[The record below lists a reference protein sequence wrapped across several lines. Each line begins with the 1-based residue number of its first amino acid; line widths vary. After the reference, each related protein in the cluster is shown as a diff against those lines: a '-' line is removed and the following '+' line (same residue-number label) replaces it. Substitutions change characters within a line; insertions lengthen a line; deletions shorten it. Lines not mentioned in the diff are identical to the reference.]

1 LKSRLVDFA
10 FWLGWNAL
18 WVMPQRIA
26 FFLFDKAAYITW
38 RSKGNSIKQL
48 ELNLSRVLNCSP
60 DDLQIRPLSLRAMKS
75 YMRYYCET
83 FMLPRWTDEQ
93 LFERVRAENSIQVV
107 DALKTGGAVLT
118 LPHLANWDWAGAWAA
133 RYFGSLCTVAERL
146 RPEGVFQKFLKARE
160 SIGITL
166 MPLTGEGGT
175 YEFLRHHI
183 NQGRLVALLGD
194 RDVARSGM
202 GNQFF
207 GHRTAL
213 PIGAALLA
221 LDTGR
226 PLFTCAPWYDGE
238 TLVISFDSEIIFDR
252 SPVQG
257 RDRLRR
263 AQEITKLVAANFE
276 NHIRSHPENWHQLQP
291 VWPDLVLGNVS
302 PEVSQETAS

>member
-1 LKSRLVDFA
+1 MKSRLVDFGY
-10 FWLGWNAL
+10 WLGWNAL
-18 WVMPQRIA
+18 WIMPTRWA
-26 FFLFDKAAYITW
+26 FFLFDKAAQIVWY
-38 RSKGNSIKQL
+38 REVKPIKQL
-48 ELNLSRVLNCSP
+48 ELNLARVLACNVS
-60 DDLQIRPLSLRAMKS
+60 DRRIRPLSLQTMQS

-83 FMLPRWTDEQ
+83 FMLPRWSDEQ
-93 LFERVRAENSIQVV
+93 LLGRVRSENSEVV
-107 DALKTGGAVLT
+107 LEALKTGGAVLT

-160 SIGITL
+160 SRGITL
-166 MPLTGEGGT
+166 MALSGEGGT
-175 YEFLRHHI
+175 YEYLREHV

-194 RDVARSGM
+194 RDVAKSGM
-202 GNQFF
+202 SNEFF
-207 GHRTAL
+207 GHRASL

-238 TLVISFDSEIIFDR
+238 NLVITFDTEVVFDR

-257 RDRLRR
+257 RNRLRR

-276 NHIRSHPENWHQLQP
+276 KHISAHPENWHQLQP
-291 VWPDLVLGNVS
+291 VWPDLIF
-302 PEVSQETAS
+302 QEAKP

>member
-1 LKSRLVDFA
+1 
-10 FWLGWNAL
+10 
-18 WVMPQRIA
+18 MPPRIA
-26 FFLFDKAAYITW
+26 FFWFDKAAQITW
-38 RSKGNSIKQL
+38 RREVHSIKQL
-48 ELNLSRVLNCSP
+48 ELNLSRVLDCSP
-60 DDLQIRPLSLRAMKS
+60 DDPRIRPLSLQAMQS

-83 FMLPRWTDEQ
+83 FMLPRWTDEK
-93 LFERVRAENSIQVV
+93 LLDRVRAENSSQVV
-107 DALKTGGAVLT
+107 EALRSGGAVLT

-160 SIGITL
+160 SRGITL

-175 YEFLRHHI
+175 YEFLRQHI
-183 NQGRLVALLGD
+183 IQGRLVALLGD

-207 GHRTAL
+207 GHRTSL

-238 TLVISFDSEIIFDR
+238 TLVISFDSEIVFDR
-252 SPVQG
+252 TPVEG

-263 AQEITKLVAANFE
+263 AQEITKLVATNFE
-276 NHIRSHPENWHQLQP
+276 DHIRSHPENWHQLQP
-291 VWPDLVLGNVS
+291 VWPDLVVGNVTS
-302 PEVSQETAS
+302 DVAQETL

>member
-1 LKSRLVDFA
+1 
-10 FWLGWNAL
+10 
-18 WVMPQRIA
+18 
-26 FFLFDKAAYITW
+26 
-38 RSKGNSIKQL
+38 
-48 ELNLSRVLNCSP
+48 
-60 DDLQIRPLSLRAMKS
+60 
-75 YMRYYCET
+75 
-83 FMLPRWTDEQ
+83 MLPRWTDEQ
-93 LFERVRAENSIQVV
+93 LLDRVRAENSMQVV
-107 DALKTGGAVLT
+107 EALRSGGAVLT

-160 SIGITL
+160 SRGITL

-175 YEFLRHHI
+175 YEFLRQHI
-183 NQGRLVALLGD
+183 IQGRLVALLGD

-202 GNQFF
+202 ANQFF
-207 GHRTAL
+207 GHRASL

-252 SPVQG
+252 TPAEG
-257 RDRLRR
+257 RERLRR
-263 AQEITKLVAANFE
+263 AQEITRQVAANFE

-291 VWPDLVLGNVS
+291 IWPDLVVGNAS
-302 PEVSQETAS
+302 SEVAQDTS

>member
-1 LKSRLVDFA
+1 MKSRLIDIG

-18 WVMPQRIA
+18 WIMPTKLA
-26 FFLFDKAAYITW
+26 FYLFDKAAQISW
-38 RSKGNSIKQL
+38 NRESKSIKQL
-48 ELNLSRVLNCSP
+48 ELNLSRVLDCAL
-60 DDLQIRPLSLRAMKS
+60 DDPRIRPLSLRAMKS

-83 FMLPRWTDEQ
+83 FMLPRWNDEQ
-93 LFERVRAENSIQVV
+93 LLDRVRAENSVQLLE
-107 DALKTGGAVLT
+107 ALKSGGAVLT
-118 LPHLANWDWAGAWAA
+118 LPHLGNWDWAGAWAA

-160 SIGITL
+160 SRGITL
-166 MPLTGEGGT
+166 MALTGDGGT
-175 YEFLRHHI
+175 YEYLREHV

-194 RDVARSGM
+194 RDVAKSGM

-207 GHRTAL
+207 GHRAAL

-238 TLVISFDSEIIFDR
+238 KLVISFDSEIIFDR

-257 RDRLRR
+257 RERLRR
-263 AQEITKLVAANFE
+263 AQEITKLVVANFE
-276 NHIRSHPENWHQLQP
+276 HHIRSHPENWHQLQP
-291 VWPDLVLGNVS
+291 VWPDLVLQDITS
-302 PEVSQETAS
+302 

>member
-1 LKSRLVDFA
+1 
-10 FWLGWNAL
+10 
-18 WVMPQRIA
+18 MPPRMA
-26 FFLFDKAAYITW
+26 YFLFDKAAHITW
-38 RSKGNSIKQL
+38 RQEVRSVKQL
-48 ELNLSRVLNCSP
+48 ELNLSRVLECSP
-60 DDLQIRPLSLRAMKS
+60 EDSRIRPLSLRNMQS

-93 LFERVRAENSIQVV
+93 LLDRVRAENSMQVV
-107 DALKTGGAVLT
+107 EALRSGGAVLT

-160 SIGITL
+160 SRGITL

-175 YEFLRHHI
+175 YEFLRQHI
-183 NQGRLVALLGD
+183 IQGRLVALLGD
-194 RDVARSGM
+194 RDVAKSGM

-207 GHRTAL
+207 GHSTSL

-252 SPVQG
+252 TPVEG
-257 RDRLRR
+257 RERLRR

-291 VWPDLVLGNVS
+291 IWPDLVFGNVLS
-302 PEVSQETAS
+302 DVAPETS